1 VLKRAWRGVQ
11 TALRRYFVAGV
22 LAVAPISITLW
33 ALWAIVQRLDNLV
46 LPRLLKLVD
55 PSGLHST
62 SIPFVGALFTLAVIL
77 LCGVIARHL
86 FGFELLR
93 LSERLLLRVPFAR
106 SIYGAV
112 KQLFEALFVSPVG
125 GGFRRVVLVEYP
137 RKGVWAIAF
146 TTGPASDAIQGF
158 TPDNL
163 VNVFVPTTP
172 NPTSGFYLLVPE
184 QDIVALDIT
193 VEQAFKLVMSAGL
206 VPPDSPQSP
215 DAPREADPT
224 QPVAAAPEPGLSQ
237 LPRPARET

>member
-1 VLKRAWRGVQ
+1 MSNVLSRVWNGISV
-11 TALRRYFVAGV
+11 ALRRYFVAGV

-33 ALWAIVQRLDNLV
+33 ALWAIVQRLDSLV
-46 LPRLLKLVD
+46 LPRLLKLFD
-55 PSGLHST
+55 PSGTTAT

-93 LSERLLLRVPFAR
+93 LSERFLLRVPFAR

-125 GGFRRVVLVEYP
+125 TGFRRVVMVEYP
-137 RKGVWAIAF
+137 RKDVWGIAF
-146 TTGPASDAIQGF
+146 TTGPASPTLQRTNEEAL
-158 TPDNL
+158 T
-163 VNVFVPTTP
+163 NVFIPTTP

-184 QDIVALDIT
+184 KDLITLDIT

-206 VPPDSPQSP
+206 V
-215 DAPREADPT
+215 
-224 QPVAAAPEPGLSQ
+224 APESEPAPEAPASKREPGMAPI
-237 LPRPARET
+237 PRPAPES